1 MSRKLVVGCLQL
13 AVILL
18 TVVSTSGRCGV
29 TECSSAQ
36 PNLLLALPG
45 DGESKVAKNEDVP
58 GVDHRILHKP
68 RSENLAISAIEDELQ
83 WVTEFSSSRRVLQS
97 ASCPLDLTGLSNFPW
112 FVQTC
117 QTPENITQDATCC
130 VALRSALGLA
140 EAEYLRTDGL
150 FRLED
155 NATVGACVKDLAK
168 QLQDDGLKDS
178 RIVDV
183 CFPESG
189 YGRYVST
196 PTKCAGIETR
206 SQYEEMVGV
215 TGYNSLDESCK
226 GDLQDLNLCHVC
238 VVAMSEVSS
247 ALSGLSSN
255 NVDCLFYTLWYAAG
269 ISNELGPWQPGTAE
283 CIMAVTLVRG
293 AQSKRRN
300 LALYLGIGAAIAVAA
315 CVVFWGVF
323 LFLWRR
329 KKGEEHRAFIQR
341 NKTLLLSSMRPNTGL
356 IMYDF
361 DEIKAATKNF
371 SPKNFVGAGGFGD
384 VYRGVLEDGM
394 EIAVKRMKNVTVEGD
409 AEFVNEVEVI
419 NSIRHRNL
427 VILRGCCVDSTNSD
441 GPQRLLI
448 YDYLP
453 NGSLHD
459 YLFGDGSRSL
469 NWIER
474 RRLAVGVAKG
484 ISYLHN
490 DTRPPIIH
498 RDIKASNILLDE
510 NLNAKVADFGL
521 AKFAV
526 EGQSH
531 MTTAVA
537 GTRGYMAPE
546 YALYGQLTEKSDV
559 YSFGVVLLELMS
571 GRAALAAEAED
582 KTFGYQQITDW
593 AWGMVKNDR
602 LIDIVDES
610 IRDVGPRDAME
621 RFVLVGI
628 LCSHILVACRPTMQE
643 TLKYLEGDMP
653 VPDIPDRP
661 IPVNSPMA
669 LSVSLDSSKL
679 FPDLRAAGS
688 SLCSEFSGRSAQ
700 ISPNSLLR

>member
-1 MSRKLVVGCLQL
+1 MSRKLVLGSLQL
-13 AVILL
+13 AVFLL
-18 TVVSTSGRCGV
+18 IVVSTSGRCGMR
-29 TECSSAQ
+29 ECSSAQ
-36 PNLLLALPG
+36 SKLLALPG
-45 DGESKVAKNEDVP
+45 DRESKVGMNEGDP
-58 GVDHRILHKP
+58 SVDHILHKP
-68 RSENLAISAIEDELQ
+68 RFEYLAISATEEELQ
-83 WVTEFSSSRRVLQS
+83 WVTGFSSSRKFLQS
-97 ASCPLDLTGLSNFPW
+97 EEADSPSCPLEFSGLSEFPW

-117 QTPENITQDATCC
+117 QNPENITQDATCC
-130 VALRSALGLA
+130 VALRSAVGLA
-140 EAEYLRTDGL
+140 ESEYLKTDGL

-168 QLQDDGLKDS
+168 QLQDDGLEDS

-183 CFPESG
+183 CFPEND
-189 YGRYVST
+189 YGRYVSS

-206 SQYEEMVGV
+206 SQYEQMVGV
-215 TGYNSLDESCK
+215 SGYNSLGESCK
-226 GDLQDLNLCHVC
+226 GDLKDLNLCHVC
-238 VVAMSEVSS
+238 VVAMSEVST
-247 ALSGLSSN
+247 ALSGLSDN

-283 CIMAVTLVRG
+283 CIMAVTLVG
-293 AQSKRRN
+293 GGKSKRRN
-300 LALYLGIGAAIAVAA
+300 LALYLGIGAAIAVVA

-323 LFLWRR
+323 ILLWKR

-361 DEIKAATKNF
+361 DEIKTATKNF

-384 VYRGVLEDGM
+384 VYKGVLEDGM
-394 EIAVKRMKNVTVEGD
+394 EIAVKRMKNVSVEGD

-427 VILRGCCVDSTNSD
+427 VILRGCCVDSNTSD

-448 YDYLP
+448 YDYMP

-459 YLFGDGSRSL
+459 YLFGDSTRSL

-510 NLNAKVADFGL
+510 NLNARVSDFGL

-537 GTRGYMAPE
+537 GTRGYLAPE

-571 GRAALAAEAED
+571 GRAALAEAQD

-593 AWGMVKNDR
+593 AWGMVKNDW
-602 LIDIVDES
+602 LIDIVEES

-669 LSVSLDSSKL
+669 LSIWTRIMEEFLPADSLQ
-679 FPDLRAAGS
+679 GS
-688 SLCSEFSGRSAQ
+688 PQ
-700 ISPNSLLR
+700 Q